1 MFGSEFAPYCFKN
14 TILNCVEVAWCGAEH
29 KVNCRHKTQMQQLVT
44 SSVSCGGHHA
54 PLRHCDYYN
63 VRLQPTDQTPSAPSQ
78 GGRHKHNIHI
88 KHHLCGLGEIRS
100 EQQ

>member
-14 TILNCVEVAWCGAEH
+14 TILNCVEIAWCGVEH

-78 GGRHKHNIHI
+78 GGDINIT
-88 KHHLCGLGEIRS
+88 S
-100 EQQ
+100 M